1 MFGFSDCVLLED
13 DLRAS
18 PTPKLPSRPATTP
31 TSQTIRE
38 PLSYR
43 LKNKVLGA
51 PLHTD
56 RLEHETLG
64 RPTALA
70 VFASDNLS
78 SCAYATE
85 EILRV
90 LLPFVGL
97 AAFSLVTPV
106 TVALLVVLGF
116 LILSY
121 RQTIKAY
128 PSAGGAYIVTRDNF
142 GLLPAQ
148 VAGVALLTDYVLT
161 VAVSVA
167 AGSDALASAFTAL
180 APYKHWIAIGFV
192 LFIAYGNLRGTKE
205 SGKMFAVPT
214 YFFIVNM
221 FILIGVGAVRTFSSS
236 LGRGA
241 TSGVANMVPLG
252 THHGNGLLM
261 GATVFVVLKAFGSGG
276 AAVTGVEA
284 ISNGVPAFRPPAWKN
299 ARSTLVIMGSLL
311 GVMFLG
317 LSMLAARTHAMPFDG
332 GVPSVIS
339 QVGKLVY
346 GETAVGHIL
355 FYALQAGTMLILV
368 LAANTSFAD
377 FPRLASFHAGDNFMP
392 RQFTI
397 RGHRLVFSN
406 GIIFLAAASIVTL
419 LATGGEVSR
428 LIPLYAIG
436 VFTSFTLS
444 QSGMAK
450 HHITHKEPAWRSG
463 LAINAIGA
471 LLSLLV
477 LVIVATVKFREGA
490 WVIMLLVPMM
500 VYGLVRLNRAY
511 KAEDVELH
519 EDAQALAEA
528 HTMRTHSVVVLVDN
542 LDAATA
548 RAIQYART
556 LLPDDLRAV
565 HFDLDSWKTSQ
576 VVSAWSDLGFSQF
589 PLDIIECPDRRM
601 PRAALEMASQST
613 ADGDIELTILIPR
626 REYTKVWHR
635 LLHDRS
641 SNAIVAALGD
651 TPHCNVT
658 IVPYHLGR
666 AHTVAESI
674 AVVAPADSAATPV
687 FKQGKTGPAA
697 TNVSA
702 KDLPAQRTR
711 IAELVSRQR
720 STVCGRVKAFRVQ
733 PWGGNPALECTVA
746 DETGS
751 ITVVFFGRREI
762 GGVRLGTIMSVTGV
776 AGEHHGVR
784 AILNPEYA
792 IISTPTAPVR
802 PDQHQ
807 PAKRTDRRPG
817 KL

>member
-1 MFGFSDCVLLED
+1 LSEDVLLED
-13 DLRAS
+13 DLRVG
-18 PTPKLPSRPATTP
+18 PPPDPRPAETAVP
-31 TSQTIRE
+31 TIPE
-38 PLSYR
+38 PLGYR
-43 LKNKVLGA
+43 IKNKVLGP
-51 PLHTD
+51 PLHSD

-64 RPTALA
+64 NPTALA

-90 LLPFVGL
+90 LIPFVGL

-106 TVALLVVLGF
+106 TVAVLVVLGF

-128 PSAGGAYIVTRDNF
+128 PSAGGAYIVTRENF

-148 VAGVALLTDYVLT
+148 VAGVALLTDYILT

-167 AGSDALASAFTAL
+167 AGSDALASAFPVL
-180 APYKHWIAIGFV
+180 SPIKHYIAIGFV

-205 SGKMFAVPT
+205 SGKWFALPT
-214 YFFIVNM
+214 YFFVVNM
-221 FILIGVGAVRTFSSS
+221 FVLIGIGIVREMTSTLSRGPTNAEGMVTLGA
-236 LGRGA
+236 
-241 TSGVANMVPLG
+241 
-252 THHGNGLLM
+252 HHGNGFLM

-284 ISNGVPAFRPPAWKN
+284 ISNGVPAFRAPAWKN
-299 ARSTLVIMGSLL
+299 ARKTLVVMGGLL
-311 GVMFLG
+311 GFMFLG
-317 LSMLAARTHAMPFDG
+317 LSMLAARTHAMPYDG

-346 GETAVGHIL
+346 GTTAAGHVL

-377 FPRLASFHAGDNFMP
+377 FPRLASFQAGDNFMP
-392 RQFTI
+392 RQLTI

-406 GIIFLAAASIVTL
+406 GILFLAGAAILTL
-419 LATGGEVSR
+419 IATGGEVSR

-444 QSGMAK
+444 GAGMAK
-450 HHITHKEPAWRSG
+450 HHITNKEPGWKLG
-463 LAINAIGA
+463 LLVNGIGA

-477 LVIVATVKFREGA
+477 LLIVTVVKFRDGA
-490 WVIMLLVPMM
+490 WVIMVLVPVM
-500 VYGLVRLNRAY
+500 VYAVVRLNRTY
-511 KAEDVELH
+511 RAEDSELQ
-519 EDAQALAEA
+519 ENAQELAEA
-528 HTMRTHSVVVLVDN
+528 HTMRTHSVVVLVDT

-556 LLPDDLRAV
+556 LQPDDLRAV
-565 HFDLDSWKTSQ
+565 HFDLDSWRTDQ
-576 VVSAWSDLGFSQF
+576 LVETWSDLGLARF

-601 PRAALEMASQST
+601 PRAALELAVHTTSDCDT
-613 ADGDIELTILIPR
+613 ELSILIPR

-641 SNAIVAALGD
+641 SNAIVAALGE

-658 IVPYHLGR
+658 IVPFHLGR
-666 AHTVAESI
+666 GHPVAEP
-674 AVVAPADSAATPV
+674 ALVVPREDVVTKPA
-687 FKQGKTGPAA
+687 FKPGRTGPAA

-702 KDLPAQRTR
+702 TDLPADRTR
-711 IAELVSRQR
+711 IAALASRQR
-720 STVCGRVKAFRVQ
+720 ATVAGRVKAFRVQ
-733 PWGGNPALECTVA
+733 PWGGNPALECTLA

-762 GGVRLGTIMSVTGV
+762 GGVRLGTIMSITGV
-776 AGEHHGVR
+776 AGEHHGMR

-792 IISTPTAPVR
+792 IISTPTAP
-802 PDQHQ
+802 
-807 PAKRTDRRPG
+807 AKPEHHDPTKKTEKRSQ
-817 KL
+817 KS

>member
-1 MFGFSDCVLLED
+1 VLLD
-13 DLRAS
+13 DDPVLGI
-18 PTPKLPSRPATTP
+18 PTPSVAAPAGGRTAHRPAP
-31 TSQTIRE
+31 NGGPPELPE

-43 LKNKVLGA
+43 LKNVVLGP
-51 PLHTD
+51 PLHSD

-64 RPTALA
+64 KPTALA

-90 LLPFVGL
+90 LVPFVGL

-167 AGSDALASAFTAL
+167 AGSDALASAFHVL
-180 APYKHWIAIGFV
+180 EPWKHWIAIAFV
-192 LFIAYGNLRGTKE
+192 FVIAFGNLRGTKE
-205 SGKMFAVPT
+205 SGKLFAAPT
-214 YFFIVNM
+214 YFFIINM
-221 FILIGVGAVRTFSSS
+221 LILLGVGIVRSISSG
-236 LGRGA
+236 LPKGA
-241 TSGVANMVPLG
+241 TNVDGMVALG
-252 THHGNGLLM
+252 THHGNGFLM

-299 ARSTLVIMGSLL
+299 ARSTLVVMGTLL
-311 GVMFLG
+311 GIMFLG
-317 LSMLAARTHAMPFDG
+317 LSMLAARTHAMPYDN

-346 GETAVGHIL
+346 GGSPLGHVL

-392 RQFTI
+392 RQFTV

-406 GIIFLAAASIVTL
+406 GILFLSAAATITL

-444 QSGMAK
+444 QAGMAK
-450 HHITHKEPAWRSG
+450 HHITHKETGWRGG
-463 LAINAIGA
+463 LVINGIGA
-471 LLSLLV
+471 LLSLVV
-477 LVIVATVKFREGA
+477 LAIVSTVKFREGA
-490 WVIMLLVPMM
+490 WVIMLLVPIM
-500 VYGLVRLNRAY
+500 VYALVRMNRAY
-511 KAEDVELH
+511 EAEAEELFD
-519 EDAQALAEA
+519 DAKALADRVQSRRRHA
-528 HTMRTHSVVVLVDN
+528 VVVLVDDI
-542 LDAATA
+542 DAAA
-548 RAIQYART
+548 VRGLQYART
-556 LLPDDLRAV
+556 LAGDDVRAV
-565 HFDLDSWKTSQ
+565 HFDIDSWKTSLLQ
-576 VVSAWSDLGFSQF
+576 AAWGELGFTSI
-589 PLDIIECPDRRM
+589 PLDIIECPDRRIA
-601 PRAALEMASQST
+601 RAAV
-613 ADGDIELTILIPR
+613 ELAAQMTSDRDTEVTILIPR
-626 REYTKVWHR
+626 REYTKLRHR

-641 SNAIVAALGD
+641 SSGLAAALGD
-651 TPHCNVT
+651 LPHCNVT

-666 AHTVAESI
+666 GTHAESTGSD
-674 AVVAPADSAATPV
+674 ADTEPHAEHDDRRFAAPR
-687 FKQGKTGPAA
+687 TGPASA
-697 TNVSA
+697 HVSA
-702 KDLPAQRTR
+702 AGLPTDRTR
-711 IAELVSRQR
+711 IGDLQPRTRA
-720 STVCGRVKAFRVQ
+720 TVAGRVRALRVQ
-733 PWGGNPALECTVA
+733 PWGGNPAVECSLG
-746 DETGS
+746 DESGS
-751 ITVVFFGRREI
+751 ITVVFFGRREVP
-762 GGVRLGTIMSVTGV
+762 GVRLGTVMTATGTP
-776 AGEHHGVR
+776 GSHHGML
-784 AILNPEYA
+784 AMLNPEYTLLSSPA
-792 IISTPTAPVR
+792 APVD
-802 PDQHQ
+802 PLHH
-807 PAKRTDRRPG
+807 
-817 KL
+817 

>member
-1 MFGFSDCVLLED
+1 VLLED
-13 DLRAS
+13 DLRVP
-18 PTPKLPSRPATTP
+18 PTAEPRRAEPSTVSIP
-31 TSQTIRE
+31 TIPE
-38 PLSYR
+38 PVSYR
-43 LKNKVLGA
+43 LKNKVLGP
-51 PLHTD
+51 PLPSD

-64 RPTALA
+64 NPTALA

-90 LLPFVGL
+90 LIPFVGL

-106 TVALLVVLGF
+106 TVAVLVVLGF

-167 AGSDALASAFTAL
+167 AGSDALASAFPAL
-180 APYKHWIAIGFV
+180 SSMKHWIAIGFV

-221 FILIGVGAVRTFSSS
+221 FILIGVGIVREITSS
-236 LGRGA
+236 LGRGPSNA
-241 TSGVANMVPLG
+241 DGMVALG
-252 THHGNGLLM
+252 THHGSGFLM

-284 ISNGVPAFRPPAWKN
+284 ISNGVPAFRAPAWKN
-299 ARSTLVIMGSLL
+299 ARKTLVLMGSLL

-317 LSMLAARTHAMPFDG
+317 LSMLAARTHAMPYDD

-346 GETAVGHIL
+346 GETALGHLL
-355 FYALQAGTMLILV
+355 FYTLQAGTMLILV

-377 FPRLASFHAGDNFMP
+377 FPRLASFQAGDNFMP
-392 RQFTI
+392 RQLTI

-406 GIIFLAAASIVTL
+406 GIIFLAAAAIATL

-444 QSGMAK
+444 GAGMAK
-450 HHITHKEPAWRSG
+450 HHITHKEPSWKRG
-463 LAINAIGA
+463 LVINGVGA

-477 LVIVATVKFREGA
+477 LVIVTVVKFHDGA
-490 WVIMLLVPMM
+490 WVIIVLVPVM
-500 VYGLVRLNRAY
+500 VYGVVRLNRTY
-511 KAEDVELH
+511 HAEDVELH

-528 HTMRTHSVVVLVDN
+528 HTMRLHSVVVLVDN

-556 LLPDDLRAV
+556 LQPDDLRAV
-565 HFDLDSWKTSQ
+565 HFDLDSWRTSQ
-576 VVSAWSDLGFSQF
+576 LIEEWGDLGFTRF
-589 PLDIIECPDRRM
+589 PLDIVECPDRRM
-601 PRAALEMASQST
+601 PRAALELAVQAT
-613 ADGDIELTILIPR
+613 ADRDTELTILIPR
-626 REYTKVWHR
+626 REYTKLWHR

-641 SNAIVAALGD
+641 SNAIVAAVSD

-666 AHTVAESI
+666 GRSVAEP
-674 AVVAPADSAATPV
+674 VAAAQTAPEPPT
-687 FKQGKTGPAA
+687 FKLGKTGPAA
-697 TNVSA
+697 TNVAS
-702 KDLPAQRTR
+702 KDLPTDRTR
-711 IAELVSRQR
+711 ISDLGSRQR
-720 STVCGRVKAFRVQ
+720 STVAGRVRAFRVQ
-733 PWGGNPALECTVA
+733 PWGGNPALECTLA

-751 ITVVFFGRREI
+751 VTVVFFGRREI

-776 AGEHHGVR
+776 AGEHHGMR

-792 IISTPTAPVR
+792 IISTPTAPVK
-802 PDQHQ
+802 PEHHES
-807 PAKRTDRRPG
+807 AKRTEKRTERR
-817 KL
+817 

>member
-1 MFGFSDCVLLED
+1 VLLED
-13 DLRAS
+13 DLRMPPAPAQPVTAAEPQLL
-18 PTPKLPSRPATTP
+18 PTIP
-31 TSQTIRE
+31 E
-38 PLSYR
+38 PIGYR
-43 LKNKVLGA
+43 LKNKVLGP
-51 PLHTD
+51 PLHTE

-85 EILRV
+85 EILRILV
-90 LLPFVGL
+90 PFVGL
-97 AAFSLVTPV
+97 AAFTLVTPV
-106 TVALLVVLGF
+106 TIALLVVLGF

-167 AGSDALASAFTAL
+167 AGSDAMASAFPSL
-180 APYKHWIAIGFV
+180 APVKHWIAIAFV
-192 LFIAYGNLRGTKE
+192 LLIAFGNLRGTKE

-221 FILIGVGAVRTFSSS
+221 FILIGVGIARSLSSS
-236 LGRGA
+236 LGKGPTTA
-241 TSGVANMVPLG
+241 QGMLTLG
-252 THHGNGLLM
+252 THHGNGFLM

-299 ARSTLVIMGSLL
+299 ARSTLVVMGSLL

-317 LSMLAARTHAMPFDG
+317 LSMLAARTRAMPYDK

-346 GETAVGHIL
+346 GETAMGHIL

-406 GIIFLAAASIVTL
+406 GIIFLSAASIVTL

-444 QSGMAK
+444 QAGMAK
-450 HHITHKEPAWRSG
+450 HHITHKEPNWRSG
-463 LAINAIGA
+463 LAINSIGA

-490 WVIMLLVPMM
+490 WVIMLLVPIM

-511 KAEDVELH
+511 VAEDVELH

-528 HTMRTHSVVVLVDN
+528 HTMRSHSVVVFVDG

-565 HFDLDSWKTSQ
+565 HFDLDSWRTSQ
-576 VVSAWSDLGFSQF
+576 LISAWSDLGLDRF
-589 PLDIIECPDRRM
+589 PLDIVECPDRRM
-601 PRAALEMASQST
+601 PRAALEMAVHVT
-613 ADGDIELTILIPR
+613 ADCDTELTILIPR

-641 SNAIVAALGD
+641 SSAIVAALGD

-666 AHTVAESI
+666 ARPSAQP
-674 AVVAPADSAATPV
+674 VVAPTPSALPTPS

-697 TNVSA
+697 TNVSS
-702 KDLPAQRTR
+702 KDLPSGRTR
-711 IAELVSRQR
+711 IADLTPRQR
-720 STVCGRVKAFRVQ
+720 STVAGRVRAFRVQ
-733 PWGGNPALECTVA
+733 PWGGNPALECTLA

-762 GGVRLGTIMSVTGV
+762 GGVRLGTIMTVTGV
-776 AGEHHGVR
+776 AGEHHGMR

-792 IISTPTAPVR
+792 IISAPTAPVK
-802 PDQHQ
+802 PDQHV
-807 PAKRTDRRPG
+807 PAKRTEKRAD
-817 KL
+817 KH

>member
-1 MFGFSDCVLLED
+1 VSAELSEGVLIED
-13 DLRAS
+13 DLRVA
-18 PTPKLPSRPATTP
+18 PTPSPLPTGTP
-31 TSQTIRE
+31 TPSIPE
-38 PLSYR
+38 PISYQ
-43 LKNKVLGA
+43 LKNKLLGP
-51 PLHTD
+51 PLHSE

-90 LLPFVGL
+90 LVPFVGL

-106 TVALLVVLGF
+106 TFALLVVLGF

-167 AGSDALASAFTAL
+167 AGSDALASAFTVL
-180 APYKHWIAIGFV
+180 SPYKHWIAIVFV
-192 LFIAYGNLRGTKE
+192 MFIAYGNLRGTKE

-221 FILIGVGAVRTFSSS
+221 FILIGVGIVRDLSSS
-236 LGRGA
+236 LHQGPTNLEGMKA
-241 TSGVANMVPLG
+241 LG
-252 THHGNGLLM
+252 THHGNGLLL

-299 ARSTLVIMGSLL
+299 ARSTLVLMGSLL

-317 LSMLAARTHAMPFDG
+317 LSMLAARTHAMPYED

-346 GETAVGHIL
+346 GSTALGHVL

-392 RQFTI
+392 RQFMI
-397 RGHRLVFSN
+397 RGHRLVFSK
-406 GIIFLAAASIVTL
+406 GIIFLAAAAIATL

-450 HHITHKEPAWRSG
+450 HHITHKEPKWKSG

-477 LVIVATVKFREGA
+477 LAIVATVKFREGA
-490 WVIMLLVPMM
+490 WVIMLLVPIM

-511 KAEDVELH
+511 ETEDDELH
-519 EDAQALAEA
+519 EDAHALAEA
-528 HTMRTHSVVVLVDN
+528 HTMRTHSVVVLVDT

-556 LLPDDLRAV
+556 LQPDDLRAV
-565 HFDLDSWKTSQ
+565 HFDLDLWKTELL
-576 VVSAWSDLGFSQF
+576 VKAWGDLGFTRF
-589 PLDIIECPDRRM
+589 PLDIVECPDRRIA
-601 PRAALEMASQST
+601 RAALELASLT
-613 ADGDIELTILIPR
+613 TDDGDTELTILIPR

-641 SNAIVAALGD
+641 SNSIVAALGD
-651 TPHCNVT
+651 TSHCNVT

-666 AHTVAESI
+666 GRPTVEA
-674 AVVAPADSAATPV
+674 APVSPTATPTS
-687 FKQGKTGPAA
+687 FKPGKTGPAA
-697 TNVSA
+697 TNVSTA
-702 KDLPAQRTR
+702 DLPAGRTR
-711 IAELVSRQR
+711 IADLTPRHR
-720 STVCGRVKAFRVQ
+720 ATVAGRVRAFRVQ
-733 PWGGNPALECTVA
+733 PWGGNLALECTLA

-751 ITVVFFGRREI
+751 IAVVFFGRREI
-762 GGVRLGTIMSVTGV
+762 GGVRLGTIMSITGV
-776 AGEHHGVR
+776 PGEHHGMR

-792 IISTPTAPVR
+792 IISTPTAPIR
-802 PDQHQ
+802 PDHHE
-807 PAKRTDRRPG
+807 PSKRTEKHSDRH
-817 KL
+817 

>member
-1 MFGFSDCVLLED
+1 MLLED
-13 DLRAS
+13 DLRTATS
-18 PTPKLPSRPATTP
+18 PVLPSDNATIAPPVPSVP
-31 TSQTIRE
+31 TIPE
-38 PLSYR
+38 PLGYR
-43 LKNKVLGA
+43 VKNVVLGK

-64 RPTALA
+64 KPTALA

-90 LLPFVGL
+90 LVPFVGL
-97 AAFSLVTPV
+97 AAFTLVTPV

-167 AGSDALASAFTAL
+167 AGSDALASAFTSL
-180 APYKHWIAIGFV
+180 APIKHWIAIAFV
-192 LFIAYGNLRGTKE
+192 VFIAYGNLRGTKE

-221 FILIGVGAVRTFSSS
+221 FILIGVGVVRSITSS

-241 TSGVANMVPLG
+241 TNVENMVPLG

-284 ISNGVPAFRPPAWKN
+284 ISNGVPAFRQPAWKN
-299 ARSTLVIMGSLL
+299 ARSTLVVMGSLL

-317 LSMLAARTHAMPFDG
+317 LSMLAARTRAMPYKD

-346 GETAVGHIL
+346 GESAAGHAL

-392 RQFTI
+392 RQFMI

-406 GIIFLAAASIVTL
+406 GIIFLAGAAIVTL

-450 HHITHKEPAWRSG
+450 HHITHKEPKWKAG

-490 WVIMLLVPMM
+490 WVIMLLVPIM

-511 KAEDVELH
+511 EAEDVELQ
-519 EDAQALAEA
+519 EDAHELAEA
-528 HTMRTHSVVVLVDN
+528 TTMRTHSVVVLVDT

-556 LLPDDLRAV
+556 LQPDDLRAV
-565 HFDLDSWKTSQ
+565 HFDLDAWKTNQ
-576 VVSAWSDLGFSQF
+576 LVEAWSDLGFSRF
-589 PLDIIECPDRRM
+589 PLDIVECPDRRM
-601 PRAALEMASQST
+601 PRAALEMAVQAT
-613 ADGDIELTILIPR
+613 ADHDTELTILIPR

-641 SNAIVAALGD
+641 SNSIVAALDD

-666 AHTVAESI
+666 GRPVAEPVAAAPTI
-674 AVVAPADSAATPV
+674 AGPTAFKPAR
-687 FKQGKTGPAA
+687 TGPAA
-697 TNVSA
+697 TNVCA
-702 KDLPAQRTR
+702 ADLPAARIR
-711 IAELVSRQR
+711 IADLAARQR
-720 STVCGRVKAFRVQ
+720 STVAGRVRAFRVQ
-733 PWGGNPALECTVA
+733 PWGGNLALECTLA

-751 ITVVFFGRREI
+751 IAVVFFGRREI

-776 AGEHHGVR
+776 PGEHHGMK

-792 IISTPTAPVR
+792 IISTPTIPVK
-802 PDQHQ
+802 PDHHE
-807 PAKRTDRRPG
+807 PNKRTNKRAEHR
-817 KL
+817 